1 MSSRLSH
8 SALSIFLS
16 LVTLLYTESSADF
29 TAKCQSVA
37 NTFNCS
43 GVGLLGLPDR
53 NAIPENTETLDVSNN
68 QISSLT
74 FLNSSILGDSL
85 KYLDLS
91 NNKISAVEDEG
102 FILLTKLISLNLSN
116 NLISGRSLNEAKF
129 KFLNKLLF
137 LNLRENPLKM
147 VKTDTFNF
155 LEFPSLKLLD
165 LSHCEIR
172 ELETDSFD
180 LPTLEYF
187 DLSWN
192 QIHVLTEDSFRM
204 LTNLKILDM
213 SNNRISVLNEVPY
226 MPEVVTWN
234 LDDNLIESIEIRAE
248 VEDYA
253 ENLQTLFLR

>member
-8 SALSIFLS
+8 RVLSIFVS
-16 LVTLLYTESSADF
+16 IVTFLYTESSEDF
-29 TAKCQSVA
+29 TAKCQGEA

-43 GVGLLGLPDR
+43 GVGLLGLPNT
-53 NAIPENTETLDVSNN
+53 NAIPENTETLDISHN
-68 QISSLT
+68 QISNLT
-74 FLNSSILGDSL
+74 FLKNTVLGNSL
-85 KYLDLS
+85 KILDLS
-91 NNKISAVEDEG
+91 YNKISAVEDEG
-102 FILLTKLISLNLSN
+102 FIFLTKLTSLNLSN
-116 NLISGRSLNEAKF
+116 NLISGLRLNEAKF

-137 LNLRENPLKM
+137 LSLRENPLKL

-155 LEFPSLKLLD
+155 LEFPSLKHLD

-180 LPTLEYF
+180 LPTLEYL

-192 QIHVLTEDSFRM
+192 QMHVFTEDSFRM
-204 LTNLKILDM
+204 MTNLKTLDM

-234 LDDNLIESIEIRAE
+234 LDDNLIENIEIRSK
-248 VEDYA
+248 VENYA
-253 ENLQTLFLR
+253 DNLQTMLLR